1 MRGARPELT
10 VIEGGDSDQRSDG
23 LSDRKPDQHA
33 GLHEPPA
40 GVPAA
45 MYSEWYAVLSD
56 LKTRRLL
63 NDSMLGV
70 VRSYVMAQWTAAQ
83 AEQSI
88 ADQGVFVSGAGGA
101 LKPNPATGLLR
112 SSRDMISRLAGELGL
127 TPTSRARKSLRN
139 AGQDAPDL
147 FGNKWDL

>member
-1 MRGARPELT
+1 
-10 VIEGGDSDQRSDG
+10 VIEGGERDPQSDAPSDQ
-23 LSDRKPDQHA
+23 KTDQHA
-33 GLHEPPA
+33 GLPEPPA
-40 GVPAA
+40 GVPEE
-45 MYSEWYAVLSD
+45 MHSEWYAVLGD

-101 LKPNPATGLLR
+101 MKPNPATGLLR

-139 AGQDAPDL
+139 AGQDGPDL

>member
-1 MRGARPELT
+1 MHGRRPELK
-10 VIEGGDSDQRSDG
+10 VIEGDVTTAALPRTV
-23 LSDRKPDQHA
+23 P
-33 GLHEPPA
+33 PPA
-40 GVPAA
+40 GVPEEMHA
-45 MYSEWYAVLSD
+45 EWHAVIAD
-56 LKTRRLL
+56 LKERRLL

-88 ADQGVFVSGAGGA
+88 AEQGVFVSGAGGA
-101 LKPNPATGLLR
+101 MKPNPATGLLR

-139 AGQDAPDL
+139 AGQDGPDL